1 MDGKPYPI
9 PKPWTDSSIGK
20 VVVKTK
26 QRDPRKKPDEV
37 FQYVDVSAVSN
48 ASFKIMGAAPTLGSE
63 APSRARKEIRTDDV
77 LFATFRPTLKRIAL
91 VPPKIDGAIAS
102 TGYCILRCD
111 ETKAHLGFFDSSQRN
126 RIKDTF
132 SRLRAE
138 RLEWIAVALQ
148 DAAADRFQGWDRDTK
163 TYDKTR
169 RVTLVCGN
177 YVVVIAL
184 TGATSARF
192 LTAYV
197 ADTPSTLAKLKTSP
211 KWTP

>member
-1 MDGKPYPI
+1 MAVYP
-9 PKPWTDSSIGK
+9 PLLKLA
-20 VVVKTK
+20 
-26 QRDPRKKPDEV
+26 DE
-37 FQYVDVSAVSN
+37 
-48 ASFKIMGAAPTLGSE
+48 AAY
-63 APSRARKEIRTDDV
+63 RARFEGIYCAGAVT
-77 LFATFRPTLKRIAL
+77 TFDGVTVRFQKR
-91 VPPKIDGAIAS
+91 DFDH
-102 TGYCILRCD
+102 C
-111 ETKAHLGFFDSSQRN
+111 FFESSQRN

-132 SRLRAE
+132 SQLRAE
-138 RLEWIAVALQ
+138 RLEWIAVAFQ
-148 DAAADRFQGWDRDTK
+148 DVAADRFQGWDRDTK

-197 ADTPSTLAKLKTSP
+197 ADTPRTLAKLKTSP

>member
-1 MDGKPYPI
+1 MAAYP
-9 PKPWTDSSIGK
+9 PLLKL
-20 VVVKTK
+20 V
-26 QRDPRKKPDEV
+26 DE
-37 FQYVDVSAVSN
+37 AVY
-48 ASFKIMGAAPTLGSE
+48 
-63 APSRARKEIRTDDV
+63 RARFEEIYCAGAV
-77 LFATFRPTLKRIAL
+77 MTFDGIAVRFQKR
-91 VPPKIDGAIAS
+91 DFDH
-102 TGYCILRCD
+102 C
-111 ETKAHLGFFDSSQRN
+111 FFESSQRN

-132 SRLRAE
+132 SQLRAE

-148 DAAADRFQGWDRDTK
+148 DAAAERFQGWDRDTK

-197 ADTPSTLAKLKTSP
+197 ADTPRTLAKLKTSP

>member
-1 MDGKPYPI
+1 MVAKMAPYP
-9 PKPWTDSSIGK
+9 PLLKLG
-20 VVVKTK
+20 
-26 QRDPRKKPDEV
+26 DE
-37 FQYVDVSAVSN
+37 
-48 ASFKIMGAAPTLGSE
+48 AAY
-63 APSRARKEIRTDDV
+63 RARFEVIYCAGAVTTFDGIRV
-77 LFATFRPTLKRIAL
+77 RFQKR
-91 VPPKIDGAIAS
+91 DFDH
-102 TGYCILRCD
+102 C
-111 ETKAHLGFFDSSQRN
+111 FFESSQRN

-132 SRLRAE
+132 SQLRAE

-197 ADTPSTLAKLKTSP
+197 ADTQNTLAKLKTSP